1 MSNLDFDDDVARN
14 QEAISNTA
22 VFVAQRRQT
31 IQVLRVKPG
40 ERILDI
46 GTGTGHLAFDIA
58 VETGGANELI
68 GVDISEDMLAI
79 ARERC
84 ADYPAVKFEIG
95 SVYDLPFPNE
105 SFDVANSVQVFE
117 YLDDVPKALAE
128 AYRILKPGGRL
139 LIRDTDWRT
148 LLWRSADSMRMERI
162 LAAWDL
168 HLEDPYLPQTLS
180 LHMKEAGF
188 EVRQVEP
195 FVTLETQ
202 IDESCSS
209 FYIVKFIEPYVVSQG
224 IEQSEADEWVA
235 DLHQQAQRGSY
246 FYSLNS
252 YAFAAVKMA

>member
-1 MSNLDFDDDVARN
+1 MSNLEFDDEVARN
-14 QEAISNTA
+14 QEAISNTT

-31 IQVLRVKPG
+31 IQALGIKPG

-58 VETGGANELI
+58 VETGGANEFV

-84 ADYPAVKFEIG
+84 ADHPTIKFETG

-105 SFDVANSVQVFE
+105 SFDAVYSVQVFE

-128 AYRILKPGGRL
+128 AYRVLKSDGRL

-148 LLWRSADSMRMERI
+148 LLWHSGDSQRMKRI
-162 LAAWDL
+162 LASWDL
-168 HLEDPYLPQTLS
+168 HLEDPYLPQTLT
-180 LHMKEAGF
+180 LQMKEAGF

-195 FVTLETQ
+195 FVTLETR
-202 IDESCSS
+202 IDESCSN

-235 DLHQQAQRGSY
+235 DLYRQAQCGSY

-252 YAFAAVKMA
+252 YVFVAYKMA

>member
-1 MSNLDFDDDVARN
+1 MSNLEFDDEVART

-31 IQVLRVKPG
+31 IQTLGIKPG

-58 VETGGANELI
+58 VETGGANEFVGL
-68 GVDISEDMLAI
+68 DISEDMLAI

-84 ADYPAVKFEIG
+84 VDYPAIKFEIG

-105 SFDVANSVQVFE
+105 SFDAVISVQVFE
-117 YLDDVPKALAE
+117 YLDDIPKALAE
-128 AYRILKPGGRL
+128 ACRVLKSDGRL

-148 LLWRSADSMRMERI
+148 LLWHAGDSMRMERI

-168 HLEDPYLPQTLS
+168 HLEDPHLPQTLS
-180 LHMKEAGF
+180 LQLKEAGF

-202 IDESCSS
+202 INESCSS
-209 FYIVKFIEPYVVSQG
+209 FYIVKFIEPYVVGQG

-235 DLHQQAQRGSY
+235 DLYQQAKNGSY

-252 YAFAAVKMA
+252 YVFVAFKKA